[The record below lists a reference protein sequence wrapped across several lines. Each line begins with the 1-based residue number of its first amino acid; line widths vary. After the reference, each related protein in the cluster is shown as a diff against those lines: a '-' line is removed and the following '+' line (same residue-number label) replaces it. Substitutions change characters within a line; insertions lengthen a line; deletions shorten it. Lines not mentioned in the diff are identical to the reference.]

1 MHSLNTTELELSD
14 QDRFLSVHDL
24 DCFRDDRK
32 LFTGLNF
39 TLKSGQ
45 ALFIEGRNGSGKTS
59 LIRILTGLR
68 LPESGEVR
76 WCGENITKLGH
87 EYCRQFVY
95 VGHLNG
101 VKENL
106 TVIENLKMGRAL
118 GQISSGLSL
127 QQALDQVH
135 LGYFEDSMVHTLS
148 AGQRR
153 RLALARMMVIGSPLW
168 IMDEPFTAL
177 DKYGVELFERLL
189 KTHTEN
195 GGLAVMTSHH
205 EMNLRDVEVQVL
217 TIGK

>member
-1 MHSLNTTELELSD
+1 MHSPNTTELELSD
-14 QDRFLSVHDL
+14 QNRFLSVHDL
-24 DCFRDDRK
+24 DCFRDDRQ

-68 LPESGEVR
+68 LPESGEVC
-76 WCGENITKLGH
+76 WCGENITRLGH
-87 EYCRQFVY
+87 EYCRNFVY

-118 GQISSGLSL
+118 GQTASVTSL
-127 QQALDQVH
+127 DDALNQVH
-135 LGYFEDSMVHTLS
+135 LTHFEDSMVHTLS

-153 RLALARMMVIGSPLW
+153 RLALARMLVIGSPLW

-177 DKYGVELFERLL
+177 DKYGVKLFESLL
-189 KTHTEN
+189 KDHTDN
-195 GGLAVMTSHH
+195 GGMAVMTSHH
-205 EMNLRDVEVQVL
+205 DMNLQNVDVQVL